1 MTISK
6 PFPVINHE
14 EQIVSHLFDILES
27 LVNSSD
33 FNVHV
38 ETTLDYSSS
47 IDSDNDGEGSDES
60 SDNLTDDS
68 DYEEQQTTTRY
79 GLENFALDYMQR
91 ALEYYDAI
99 DPKTQKRIHTFKG
112 LRSRFPCVTH
122 QAYLS
127 RFRTYL
133 QNNGTKQQKIDCI
146 NDHVYE
152 KFENARLQSLPV
164 HDRDI
169 CHQSAFEFEMHSTRT
184 LSYAGEKNTVSS
196 VRSTNKITHRYTVQA
211 TINLAGQVV
220 GPVFVCL
227 QEKNG
232 VMDECV
238 RKNLFRADNI
248 VTNCSASGKLTTLL
262 IRFWIDNCLL
272 PSIRH
277 SRTLLLSDSWKGQ
290 GDKHG
295 LYDKIKGL
303 KHLEI
308 PFKTTSKVQP
318 LDVFFYRQWKVI
330 PRRLHDRI
338 LLDGMD
344 IDATERN
351 NILKL
356 QSLVHNQISSSIF
369 TSMIKYAWFK
379 AGYLDTH
386 PGPFKTVTEHRI
398 MN

>member
-47 IDSDNDGEGSDES
+47 IDSDNDDEGSDES

-169 CHQSAFEFEMHSTRT
+169 CRWGYQKAVEISFYDFRASNYWLINFKR
-184 LSYAGEKNTVSS
+184 KNNICSK
-196 VRSTNKITHRYTVQA
+196 KITKVANFFWYPHLNFSFLTGNHQA
-211 TINLAGQVV
+211 
-220 GPVFVCL
+220 
-227 QEKNG
+227 
-232 VMDECV
+232 
-238 RKNLFRADNI
+238 
-248 VTNCSASGKLTTLL
+248 
-262 IRFWIDNCLL
+262 
-272 PSIRH
+272 
-277 SRTLLLSDSWKGQ
+277 
-290 GDKHG
+290 
-295 LYDKIKGL
+295 
-303 KHLEI
+303 
-308 PFKTTSKVQP
+308 
-318 LDVFFYRQWKVI
+318 
-330 PRRLHDRI
+330 
-338 LLDGMD
+338 
-344 IDATERN
+344 
-351 NILKL
+351 
-356 QSLVHNQISSSIF
+356 
-369 TSMIKYAWFK
+369 
-379 AGYLDTH
+379 
-386 PGPFKTVTEHRI
+386 
-398 MN
+398 